1 MIKEAIG
8 FVRKYNLC
16 PEMSLEE
23 WLRIIIYMDEK
34 GWIYPIFDNKKIVGM
49 WGGWR
54 IKKFTDKVFDQLP
67 LNEEGRILY
76 IPFACSES
84 KDRFCFL
91 KEARKLRGINEII
104 FNEHNKN
111 GRLHKIKIRG

>member
-1 MIKEAIG
+1 MIGITLKLINK
-8 FVRKYNLC
+8 FNLC
-16 PEMSLEE
+16 PQMSREE
-23 WLRIIIYMDEK
+23 WLKIIIYMDEK
-34 GWIYPIFDNKKIVGM
+34 GWIHPIFDNKKIVGM

-54 IKKFTDKVFDQLP
+54 IKEFTDKVFDSLP
-67 LNEEGRILY
+67 LKEEGMILY

-91 KEARKLRGINEII
+91 KEARKLNGINEII
-104 FNEHNKN
+104 FNENNKN

>member
-1 MIKEAIG
+1 MISTVLK
-8 FVRKYNLC
+8 FVKKFNLC
-16 PEMSLEE
+16 PRTGSEK
-23 WLRIIIYMDEK
+23 WLQIVFYMQER
-34 GWIYPIFDNKKIVGM
+34 GWIHFLAENENIVGM

-54 IKKFTDKVFDQLP
+54 VKEYTDKVLDALP
-67 LNEEGRILY
+67 LKEEGRVLY

-84 KDRFCFL
+84 KDRFIFL
-91 KEARKLRGINEII
+91 REARKLTDVDEIV